1 MKTPAAPPA
10 LSAAAREEWSLLEP
24 SLKAGRRRKASV
36 AKRAISAPAVLNEAT
51 DYKRPSSFS
60 RGMRVELPGA
70 SLILLSGTAS
80 VDTNG
85 RCAHPG
91 DFRAQCLRT
100 YRNLT
105 TLLEAEGATWH
116 DVVRATCYLKNMK
129 RDYAAFNEV
138 RTAFFKAA
146 GLDPV
151 PASTGIQVELCWPE
165 LLVEIEAMALVRR

>member
-1 MKTPAAPPA
+1 MKKPTGPGP
-10 LSAAAREEWSLLEP
+10 LSAAARREWALLEP
-24 SLKAGRRRKASV
+24 SLKAGRSRRASV
-36 AKRAISAPAVLNEAT
+36 VKRAISAPSVLNEAT
-51 DYKRPSSFS
+51 AYARPSSFS

-70 SLILLSGTAS
+70 SMILLSGTAS

-85 RCAHPG
+85 KCAHPG

-116 DVVRATCYLKNMK
+116 DVVRATCYLKDMK

-165 LLVEIEAMALVRR
+165 LLVEIEAMAVVRR

>member
-1 MKTPAAPPA
+1 MKKSTPPA
-10 LSAAAREEWSLLEP
+10 LSPAARREWELLGP
-24 SLKAGRRRKASV
+24 SLKTCRARRA
-36 AKRAISAPAVLNEAT
+36 ALP
-51 DYKRPSSFS
+51 KRPSSFS
-60 RGMRVELPGA
+60 RGMRVELPGV
-70 SLILLSGTAS
+70 SMILLSGTAS

-85 RCAHPG
+85 QCAHRG

-138 RTAFFKAA
+138 RSAFFAAA

-165 LLVEIEAMALVRR
+165 LLVEIEAMAIVPSRKGRR